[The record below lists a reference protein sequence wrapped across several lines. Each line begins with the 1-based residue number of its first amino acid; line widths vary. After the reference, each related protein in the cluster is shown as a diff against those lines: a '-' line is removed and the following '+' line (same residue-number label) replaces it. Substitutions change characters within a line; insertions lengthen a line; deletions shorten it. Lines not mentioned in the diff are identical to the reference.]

1 MKEGVRF
8 IVNANYKPKT
18 SKNLSFMRS
27 YDSEV
32 ASSNITY
39 VMYTLYSILIIIR
52 APLLVPVVLPLHH
65 LHVRIPIPPLQALGG
80 SGIPKF
86 FRSLSRLSQM

>member
-8 IVNANYKPKT
+8 IVNANCKPKT

-39 VMYTLYSILIIIR
+39 VMYTVYLSSSGLFFLFPLFFLFIIFMCGFLY
-52 APLLVPVVLPLHH
+52 LLFRLWEVLD
-65 LHVRIPIPPLQALGG
+65 
-80 SGIPKF
+80 S
-86 FRSLSRLSQM
+86 